1 MVEHRFPKPAVRG
14 SSPFRPATYLKL
26 ESKMNKLSEGVGSLK
41 TFLEEVK
48 VELLKCTWPTRKEL
62 FGQSLVVVISVI
74 ILGAFVGLCDVVNMN
89 LLRFIIR

>member
-1 MVEHRFPKPAVRG
+1 
-14 SSPFRPATYLKL
+14 
-26 ESKMNKLSEGVGSLK
+26 MNKLSEGVGSLR

-74 ILGAFVGLCDVVNMN
+74 ILGSFVGLCDVVNMN

>member
-1 MVEHRFPKPAVRG
+1 
-14 SSPFRPATYLKL
+14 
-26 ESKMNKLSEGVGSLK
+26 MNKLSEGVSNLR

-74 ILGAFVGLCDVVNMN
+74 ILGAFVGLCDVINMN